1 MDEIQLA
8 GYAVTAVII
17 LGGFVSIINK
27 FTQPINDLR
36 IVIQKLNDRIDA
48 MIRDDDRRDK
58 RLDEHG
64 VKLDE
69 LDDRVNTIETKMSFH
84 HKD

>member
-8 GYAVTAVII
+8 GYAVTAVVI

-64 VKLDE
+64 VKLDK

-84 HKD
+84 HKE

>member
-8 GYAVTAVII
+8 GYAVTAVVI

-64 VKLDE
+64 VKLDK

>member
-8 GYAVTAVII
+8 GYAVTAVVI

-36 IVIQKLNDRIDA
+36 VVIQKLNDRIDA
-48 MIRDDDRRDK
+48 MIRDDDKRDK
-58 RLDEHG
+58 AIERHG
-64 VKLDE
+64 KKIDD
-69 LDDRVNTIETKMSFH
+69 LDDRVTKVETTISIH
-84 HKD
+84 HKN

>member
-8 GYAVTAVII
+8 GYAVTAVVI
-17 LGGFVSIINK
+17 LGGFISIINK

-36 IVIQKLNDRIDA
+36 VVIQKLNDRIDA
-48 MIRDDDRRDK
+48 MIRDDDKRDK
-58 RLDEHG
+58 TIERHG
-64 VKLDE
+64 NKIEE
-69 LDDRVNTIETKMSFH
+69 LDDRVHKVETTIAIH